1 MNRQQAKELLPII
14 QAFAEGKTIERKGIL
29 DNESKWCEVLLPTF
43 NVAVS
48 NYRIKPESKYRP
60 FIDNKE
66 CWNEMLKHQPFGW
79 VRTMNAESDLGGGVS
94 YIGYTGFGS
103 FRPVDGVGH
112 ADAAIGFLGC
122 ANPEIAQHLG
132 KYFGMLITEAKYGD
146 MVDFEI
152 I

>member
-79 VRTMNAESDLGGGVS
+79 VRTINAENDY
-94 YIGYTGFGS
+94 YII
-103 FRPVDGVGH
+103 DGVLHSENLDCSVVTMAGESYDYKEMLDIYLF
-112 ADAAIGFLGC
+112 ADGT
-122 ANPEIAQHLG
+122 P
-132 KYFGMLITEAKYGD
+132 FGIK
-146 MVDFEI
+146 I
-152 I
+152 